1 MSPPDGRLIARGS
14 WFAAC
19 GSRLEARGS
28 RLTVR
33 DSQFATRSSR
43 GRAIRLYLGG
53 TQGQAHRRRREK
65 EPPRD
70 RSAQSPKLERTAAMA
85 ASRMATCDR
94 GIAASTMSPLARSR
108 AFRDCARTDASAR
121 ARMQPAL
128 RERHLA
134 GRSGSQCDVSAMSSA
149 RSPADRPSTR
159 RRALLPG
166 IDRVEPELRMA
177 SCGGEWSTESAI
189 ESSSGSSIEFSI
201 DCRICRGAR
210 TYGRDITRRRQE
222 RAAWADAYR
231 ASFGAR
237 RGEHGCAI
245 CHARRTVRDARG
257 AGYMAPCHVA
267 RFPRAAGRVE
277 RVERPASEAA
287 DGSPS
292 PPLPFGTC
300 NGATAC
306 GAGPGPCASPEGGR
320 VSRGRPP
327 PQRGDEPTAARRVEG
342 DGG

>member
-1 MSPPDGRLIARGS
+1 MRRHVAARRTAHRSRLAARGS
-14 WFAAC
+14 WFVARGSWFVAR

-28 RLTVR
+28 RLTAHGSR
-33 DSQFATRSSR
+33 SATHSSR
-43 GRAIRLYLGG
+43 LAIREAGRSVFIYLGG

-189 ESSSGSSIEFSI
+189 ESSSGSSIEFST

-210 TYGRDITRRRQE
+210 GR
-222 RAAWADAYR
+222 
-231 ASFGAR
+231 
-237 RGEHGCAI
+237 
-245 CHARRTVRDARG
+245 
-257 AGYMAPCHVA
+257 M
-267 RFPRAAGRVE
+267 
-277 RVERPASEAA
+277 
-287 DGSPS
+287 
-292 PPLPFGTC
+292 
-300 NGATAC
+300 GAT
-306 GAGPGPCASPEGGR
+306 
-320 VSRGRPP
+320 
-327 PQRGDEPTAARRVEG
+327 
-342 DGG
+342 

>member
-1 MSPPDGRLIARGS
+1 MSRVCRRTTHRHRCDATTCRRPTDGSSLAARGSRLVVRGS
-14 WFAAC
+14 WFVVRGSWFVVRGSWLVVRGSWFVAR
-19 GSRLEARGS
+19 GSRLTAHGS

-33 DSQFATRSSR
+33 DSQFATHSSR

-94 GIAASTMSPLARSR
+94 GIAASTMSPLERSR

-121 ARMQPAL
+121 ARMQPAP
-128 RERHLA
+128 RERHFA

-189 ESSSGSSIEFSI
+189 ESSSGSSIEFST
-201 DCRICRGAR
+201 DCRICRAR
-210 TYGRDITRRRQE
+210 ADV
-222 RAAWADAYR
+222 WA
-231 ASFGAR
+231 
-237 RGEHGCAI
+237 
-245 CHARRTVRDARG
+245 
-257 AGYMAPCHVA
+257 
-267 RFPRAAGRVE
+267 
-277 RVERPASEAA
+277 
-287 DGSPS
+287 
-292 PPLPFGTC
+292 
-300 NGATAC
+300 
-306 GAGPGPCASPEGGR
+306 
-320 VSRGRPP
+320 
-327 PQRGDEPTAARRVEG
+327 
-342 DGG
+342 

>member
-1 MSPPDGRLIARGS
+1 MRRHVAARRTAHCSRLVVRGS
-14 WFAAC
+14 WFVVRGSWLTAH
-19 GSRLEARGS
+19 GSRLTAHGS

-33 DSQFATRSSR
+33 DSQFATHSSR

-108 AFRDCARTDASAR
+108 AFRDCARTDASA
-121 ARMQPAL
+121 
-128 RERHLA
+128 
-134 GRSGSQCDVSAMSSA
+134 MSSA

-159 RRALLPG
+159 RHALLPG

-201 DCRICRGAR
+201 YCRICRGAR

-222 RAAWADAYR
+222 RAAWADAYQ

-257 AGYMAPCHVA
+257 ARRGVHGTVPC
-267 RFPRAAGRVE
+267 GE
-277 RVERPASEAA
+277 
-287 DGSPS
+287 
-292 PPLPFGTC
+292 
-300 NGATAC
+300 
-306 GAGPGPCASPEGGR
+306 
-320 VSRGRPP
+320 VSARGR
-327 PQRGDEPTAARRVEG
+327 AR
-342 DGG
+342 

>member
-1 MSPPDGRLIARGS
+1 MSRVCRRTTHRHRCDATTCRRPTDGSSLAARGS
-14 WFAAC
+14 WLVAR
-19 GSRLEARGS
+19 GSRLEAHGS

-33 DSQFATRSSR
+33 DSQFATHSSG

-65 EPPRD
+65 GPPRD

-121 ARMQPAL
+121 ARMQPAP

-201 DCRICRGAR
+201 YCRICRGAR

-222 RAAWADAYR
+222 RAAWADAYQ

-237 RGEHGCAI
+237 RGEHGCAT
-245 CHARRTVRDARG
+245 HG
-257 AGYMAPCHVA
+257 A
-267 RFPRAAGRVE
+267 
-277 RVERPASEAA
+277 
-287 DGSPS
+287 
-292 PPLPFGTC
+292 
-300 NGATAC
+300 
-306 GAGPGPCASPEGGR
+306 
-320 VSRGRPP
+320 
-327 PQRGDEPTAARRVEG
+327 
-342 DGG
+342 

>member
-1 MSPPDGRLIARGS
+1 MHRGDVERRMSRVYRRTTHRHRCDATTCRRPTDGSSLAARGS
-14 WFAAC
+14 WFVAR
-19 GSRLEARGS
+19 GSWFVAHGPRLTAHGS

-33 DSQFATRSSR
+33 DSQFATHSSG

-94 GIAASTMSPLARSR
+94 GIAASTMSPLERSR

-121 ARMQPAL
+121 TRMQPAP

-189 ESSSGSSIEFSI
+189 ESAIESSSGSSIEFSI

-210 TYGRDITRRRQE
+210 GRMGVT
-222 RAAWADAYR
+222 
-231 ASFGAR
+231 
-237 RGEHGCAI
+237 
-245 CHARRTVRDARG
+245 
-257 AGYMAPCHVA
+257 
-267 RFPRAAGRVE
+267 
-277 RVERPASEAA
+277 
-287 DGSPS
+287 
-292 PPLPFGTC
+292 
-300 NGATAC
+300 
-306 GAGPGPCASPEGGR
+306 
-320 VSRGRPP
+320 
-327 PQRGDEPTAARRVEG
+327 
-342 DGG
+342 

>member
-1 MSPPDGRLIARGS
+1 MRRHVAARRTAHRSRLAARGS
-14 WFAAC
+14 WLVVR
-19 GSRLEARGS
+19 GSWFVVRGS
-28 RLTVR
+28 RLTAHGSR
-33 DSQFATRSSR
+33 LTAHGSRSATHSSR

-65 EPPRD
+65 GPPRD

-159 RRALLPG
+159 RRVLLPG
-166 IDRVEPELRMA
+166 IDRVEPEPRMA
-177 SCGGEWSTESAI
+177 SCGGEWSTEPAI
-189 ESSSGSSIEFSI
+189 ESSSGSSIEFST

-210 TYGRDITRRRQE
+210 GR
-222 RAAWADAYR
+222 
-231 ASFGAR
+231 
-237 RGEHGCAI
+237 
-245 CHARRTVRDARG
+245 
-257 AGYMAPCHVA
+257 M
-267 RFPRAAGRVE
+267 
-277 RVERPASEAA
+277 
-287 DGSPS
+287 
-292 PPLPFGTC
+292 
-300 NGATAC
+300 GAT
-306 GAGPGPCASPEGGR
+306 
-320 VSRGRPP
+320 
-327 PQRGDEPTAARRVEG
+327 
-342 DGG
+342 

>member
-1 MSPPDGRLIARGS
+1 MSRVCRRTTHRHRCDATTCRRPTDGSSLIARGS
-14 WFAAC
+14 RLVVRGSWFV
-19 GSRLEARGS
+19 ARGS
-28 RLTVR
+28 RLTAHGSR
-33 DSQFATRSSR
+33 SATHSSR

-189 ESSSGSSIEFSI
+189 ESSSGSSIEFST

-210 TYGRDITRRRQE
+210 GR
-222 RAAWADAYR
+222 
-231 ASFGAR
+231 
-237 RGEHGCAI
+237 
-245 CHARRTVRDARG
+245 
-257 AGYMAPCHVA
+257 M
-267 RFPRAAGRVE
+267 
-277 RVERPASEAA
+277 
-287 DGSPS
+287 
-292 PPLPFGTC
+292 
-300 NGATAC
+300 GAT
-306 GAGPGPCASPEGGR
+306 
-320 VSRGRPP
+320 
-327 PQRGDEPTAARRVEG
+327 
-342 DGG
+342 